1 MEIGIFGSFVR
12 GEQTDASDLDIL
24 VAFFGPIS
32 LLSLV
37 GLENYLSDILGLRVD
52 IIPREDVRLEIRRE
66 IMEETVY
73 V

>member
-1 MEIGIFGSFVR
+1 MR
-12 GEQTDASDLDIL
+12 GEQTAASDLNIL
-24 VAFFGPIS
+24 AVFRGPIS

-52 IIPREDVRLEIRRE
+52 IIPREDVRLEIRKE